1 MTTTLPQDP
10 PQAAKVSREV
20 REEIEA
26 FLFDEADLLDRD
38 EFEQWLGLLAP
49 DVHYFARVRQT
60 FRRAGGPGFSERS
73 MHLDDNYTS
82 LQMRIQRHRTSSD
95 WAEDPPSRIRHFITN
110 VRVRPADDGVGYR
123 VTSNA
128 LLVRTRGDEA
138 KAETVSAERRDI
150 IRRDETGWKLVQREI
165 LLDHT
170 TLPTHNLSFW
180 I

>member
-1 MTTTLPQDP
+1 MTITSPPDP
-10 PQAAKVSREV
+10 PHAVSISRDV
-20 REEIEA
+20 RDQIEA

-38 EFEQWLGLLAP
+38 EFDGWLDLLAP
-49 DVHYFARVRQT
+49 EVHYFARVRQT
-60 FRRAGGPGFSERS
+60 LRRGGGLGFSERS
-73 MHLDDNYTS
+73 MHLNDNYTS
-82 LQMRIQRHRTSSD
+82 LKMRIQRHHTSSD

-110 VRVRPADDGVGYR
+110 IRVRTGDDMGGYG

-128 LLVRTRGDEA
+128 LLVRTRADEA
-138 KAETVSAERRDI
+138 KSDTVSAERRDI

-170 TLPTHNLSFW
+170 TLPTHNLSFL

>member
-1 MTTTLPQDP
+1 MTTTVPQDP
-10 PQAAKVSREV
+10 PQAARVSRDV
-20 REEIEA
+20 REEIED

-38 EFEQWLGLLAP
+38 EFEEWLELLAP
-49 DVHYFARVRQT
+49 NVHYFARVRQT
-60 FRRAGGPGFSERS
+60 LRRAGGPGFSERS
-73 MHLDDNYTS
+73 MHLSDNYTS
-82 LQMRIQRHRTSSD
+82 LKMRIQRHRTSSD

-110 VRVRPADDGVGYR
+110 VRVRSGEDGDEYR

-128 LLVRTRGDEA
+128 LLVRTRADEP
-138 KAETVSAERRDI
+138 KAETVAAERRDI
-150 IRRDETGWKLVQREI
+150 IRRDETGLKLVQREI

>member
-10 PQAAKVSREV
+10 PQAARVSREV
-20 REEIEA
+20 RDEIED

-38 EFEQWLGLLAP
+38 EFEEWLGMLAP

-60 FRRAGGPGFSERS
+60 LRRAGGPGFSERS
-73 MHLDDNYTS
+73 MHLNDNYTS
-82 LQMRIQRHRTSSD
+82 LKMRIQRHQTSSD

-110 VRVRPADDGVGYR
+110 VRVRCGDGGGVYR

-128 LLVRTRGDEA
+128 LLVRTRADEA

-150 IRRDETGWKLVQREI
+150 IRRDDTDWKLVQREI